1 MNSKERFKWITFH
14 QHFFHNVWQ
23 EFRKETL
30 LTYFDINKQTFIFT
44 NAHKTGLSTIL
55 AQGENVSNAKPVA
68 MVSRSTSKVEQNY
81 TQLDLEAM
89 AVDYALR
96 RFRTYIIGSQYENVI
111 AADHLP
117 LLSVFN
123 GTRSGSIRTER
134 IKLRHQDILFC
145 LKFGKGRDNPADY
158 LSRHATQWKSVS
170 KSERE
175 RGVK

>member
-1 MNSKERFKWITFH
+1 MKSVARLRILLNSKERFKWITFH
-14 QHFFHNVWQ
+14 QNVFHNVWQ

-30 LTYFDINKQTFIFT
+30 LTYFDINKQTLIFT
-44 NAHKTGLSTIL
+44 DAHKTGLSTIL
-55 AQGENVSNAKPVA
+55 AQGEKVSNAKPVA

-89 AVDYALR
+89 AVDYALH

-123 GTRSGSIRTER
+123 GQEVG
-134 IKLRHQDILFC
+134 Q
-145 LKFGKGRDNPADY
+145 
-158 LSRHATQWKSVS
+158 
-170 KSERE
+170 
-175 RGVK
+175 